1 MSILWIFSNKKQLH
15 VARASILATERERGE
30 RVSESEK
37 RGNGG
42 WRGQW
47 RKEDG

>member
-1 MSILWIFSNKKQLH
+1 M
-15 VARASILATERERGE
+15 LATERERGE
-30 RVSESEK
+30 SVSESEK

-47 RKEDG
+47 RKEDEVCVGQMRERERRTL

>member
-1 MSILWIFSNKKQLH
+1 M
-15 VARASILATERERGE
+15 
-30 RVSESEK
+30 SESEK

-47 RKEDG
+47 RKEDEVCVGQMRERERERERERRTL